1 MSRLKANWTLWN
13 LHSFLL
19 TMTPEQ
25 TPGAASI
32 GHKPAIK
39 AIPMRKKVVSQLAAA
54 QASLESYNKAFLNA
68 P

>member
-13 LHSFLL
+13 LHCFLL

-32 GHKPAIK
+32 GDKPAIK
-39 AIPMRKKVVSQLAAA
+39 SSPTHKKVVSQLAAA

>member
-13 LHSFLL
+13 LLCFLL

-25 TPGAASI
+25 TPVAASI

-39 AIPMRKKVVSQLAAA
+39 TNPMRKKVVSQLAAA